1 MKTPPRKICY
11 LLVLPALLTATTAL
25 AERMYKWVDENGQVH
40 YTNQLPP
47 EASKQERR
55 VINDQGRTLKVYRAP
70 RTAEEKA
77 EDKRLAEL
85 EARKEKLREQRR
97 IHDRSLLATY
107 SSQEDMLLARDG
119 KLSSIESLIQLTDS
133 RITSMQERLLLL
145 SDEAAEYERSGKQ
158 LPASLQQQIRNLREQ
173 ISKNKEFST
182 DKQLEMED
190 IRQQFDSD
198 IKRFNELTSEASSET
213 TRNKQLAALER
224 IKKNPEIKLDRR
236 DRTLLSSYATE
247 EDLLFDRDQQIGN
260 STAII
265 NDTRNRLDTM
275 QAHLTVLS
283 DNADEYQRNNERMP
297 DQLLQQMKELISEV
311 TKTESLLQEKR
322 SEKQA
327 LEKRFAADLARYRE
341 LLSNE

>member
-224 IKKNPEIKLDRR
+224 IKKNPEIKLDRH

-247 EDLLFDRDQQIGN
+247 EDLLFLIDNLEEEWEEDQDYSLNRQTLEMLESRGASASLIRMLGGAMGDRD
-260 STAII
+260 
-265 NDTRNRLDTM
+265 D
-275 QAHLTVLS
+275 V
-283 DNADEYQRNNERMP
+283 
-297 DQLLQQMKELISEV
+297 EV
-311 TKTESLLQEKR
+311 EWSR
-322 SEKQA
+322 S
-327 LEKRFAADLARYRE
+327 
-341 LLSNE
+341 